1 MTITM
6 EDRLEVDEDDN
17 SEVLNGFMVMN
28 FRWVGWRGSRLAS
41 TMRAL
46 SRFSRLRMNNLSQV
60 VTRFV
65 CCGDW

>member
-1 MTITM
+1 M

-28 FRWVGWRGSRLAS
+28 FRWVGWSGSRWAS

-46 SRFSRLRMNNLSQV
+46 LRFSRLRMNNLTQV